1 MAPIATLTVRLSAQ
15 IAEFQS
21 EFREATKSAE
31 KFQGEFQGIATKA
44 SALGNIIAQGVI
56 GAVSALKS
64 MAAAVLENAGKITD
78 LSNKTGLAIRTIQE
92 FQHVAD
98 QTGTTV
104 DAFTNAAFKLGAN
117 LAGNDK
123 SVAHAVE
130 RLGLSFS
137 QLKALSPDEQF
148 NRIAKALSEMENPQE
163 RNRIALT
170 LFGREA
176 KSILP
181 AIAEGYDKLRESAII
196 AGDEQVKALDR
207 AADAWDRFKR
217 GTTSRAT
224 EIAGSIILVGES
236 ASSSFKSFE
245 AFTTE
250 LDKGGFGAA
259 IAITAAKMKEAADDA
274 ERMARAVRNAPRIGD
289 ISFGQPGTG
298 SQRPNQFGV
307 GINVEA
313 ELKRLEEAHKKA
325 QRAAEAHAQA
335 VKALADRLS
344 GAELTGEVRL
354 LTQAFASLSV
364 AQRNTPAVMQRTADA
379 AFELFEAGAQLSPEL
394 FKVVTESGRL
404 SDLMPSVKSG
414 LDMAA
419 LGFQQITGGVQDTVD
434 QLIEFNKI
442 MDSIRA
448 TPGIS
453 GEVPGFQF
461 RLEIP
466 EPPPPTFWQKF
477 LEIPGETLAQSARRN
492 ADHIIGSLG
501 DAIATGDWSDFTN
514 SLKESVA
521 NFAGAAI
528 AAGVNAIPGLGGL
541 GTLLQPLF
549 TGLSAAFIN
558 LFDRNR
564 GRDLVESFAQS
575 FGGFDALQKRLERL
589 GAEGDRLWRQLTQ
602 GVGRNNPE
610 QARAAIAAVSAALEQ
625 QTQILKEN
633 QAFVTGLVQAHLGA
647 GAVIPAALQAS
658 IDKAVELGVVTR
670 ENAAAM
676 LGLAEVIKPSFA
688 EIQKAADIL
697 GVNVEAIGEGI
708 LAIRFSEQAE
718 EIAAAFLTVER
729 AGADMTEVFKQSV
742 GKVQPLVTE
751 ALRFGRE
758 LPESMR
764 PFLQSMAEL
773 GLLTDEQ
780 GNKLTDLSRLNFAA
794 PLTEK
799 INDLIVKIG
808 ELIESITGGLG
819 GALDDISRRRVTI
832 PIGYRVEP
840 TPDLDLPG
848 TRTGTVVPVSSLP
861 SAEPGSST
869 VIIDIDGRQ
878 VAEATVPWIP
888 NVVERYGLAGV

>member
-176 KSILP
+176 RSILP

-344 GAELTGEVRL
+344 AAELTGEVRL

-379 AFELFEAGAQLSPEL
+379 AFELFEAGAVLSPEL

-419 LGFQQITGGVQDTVD
+419 LGFQQITGGVQETVD

-461 RLEIP
+461 KLEIP
-466 EPPPPTFWQKF
+466 EQPKPTFWQKF
-477 LEIPGETLAQSARRN
+477 LEIPGETLAMSARRN
-492 ADHIIGSLG
+492 TDNLVGAFA
-501 DAIATGDWSDFTN
+501 DAIRSGDWNQFKTALRNTFAD
-514 SLKESVA
+514 
-521 NFAGAAI
+521 FAGSAI
-528 AAGVNAIPGLGGL
+528 AAGVNLLVPGL
-541 GTLLQPLF
+541 GTLLQPIF
-549 TGLSAAFIN
+549 SALADAFVG

-575 FGGFDALQKRLERL
+575 FGGFDALQKKLERL

-718 EIAAAFLTVER
+718 EIAAAFLVVER

-848 TRTGTVVPVSSLP
+848 TSTGTVVPVSSLP